1 MIVTV
6 HLLCGRGC
14 RMGGGGRFLY
24 DDNTT
29 ALKAGFGACSPRK
42 ILKKIVSFGAFLFI
56 SGSDFVLNNFKN
68 DHFNIKK
75 VMILTVH
82 KLLWGGILKNG
93 CAFILK

>member
-14 RMGGGGRFLY
+14 RMGGGAFLY

-42 ILKKIVSFGAFLFI
+42 ILK
-56 SGSDFVLNNFKN
+56 N
-68 DHFNIKK
+68 
-75 VMILTVH
+75 
-82 KLLWGGILKNG
+82 
-93 CAFILK
+93 

>member
-14 RMGGGGRFLY
+14 RMGGGGGGGGGRFLY

-42 ILKKIVSFGAFLFI
+42 ILKK
-56 SGSDFVLNNFKN
+56 
-68 DHFNIKK
+68 
-75 VMILTVH
+75 
-82 KLLWGGILKNG
+82 
-93 CAFILK
+93 